1 MSNHDAGG
9 GYVQVLFLQ
18 DPAPEGFTEKLAALL
33 VDCMAKGY
41 AATVFTTGVGP
52 LVRLGPIVHWAHVSV
67 YMPPERARK
76 PVAATKGVSGGA
88 SREGEWFA
96 A

>member
-1 MSNHDAGG
+1 MSNQDAGG

-18 DPAPEGFTEKLAALL
+18 DPTPEGFTEKLAALL

-41 AATVFTTGVGP
+41 TATVFSTGVGP

-76 PVAATKGVSGGA
+76 PVEMPKDESSGA
-88 SREGEWFA
+88 SHEEERFA